1 MNCVKPSDFK
11 DCPKSPCSKYDCLP
25 FRKVVIPAVLGDD
38 SEGSDYAPENGAYAN
53 ALVEYEANGAM
64 YMYASDGIFTKI
76 SMTAGGSGAA
86 SVEYVDTHDAQTLLD
101 AKNYTDA
108 NIPTKTSELTNDSG
122 YITEA
127 DIPEKTSDLTNDGA
141 DGTSTYVEADDL
153 AAVATSGAYNDLTG
167 RPTIPTVNNATLTIK
182 RNGTTVQ
189 TFSANASSNKTADIT
204 VPSNVSDLVNDSGYL
219 TTATLPVAAA
229 NTPGVVKVGAG
240 LAITDGTLSAT
251 GGGTADSVEWDNV
264 LHRPTDV
271 SYWTND
277 AGYIT
282 GSGLATVATSGS
294 YNDLTNKPTIPAA
307 QVNSDWNASSGKA
320 QILNKPTLATV
331 ATSGSYNDLTNK
343 PTIPSGQIQSDWNQT
358 NNAEVD
364 YIKNKPNLATVA
376 TSGSY
381 NDLSN
386 KPTIPTVNNATLTIT
401 QNGTSVGTFTANAS
415 SNKTIAVTDT
425 TYSDATTSASGLM
438 SASDK
443 TKLDGIATGAEVN
456 VQANWTQTTTTAD
469 DYIKN
474 KPNLATVATSGSYN
488 DLSNKPT
495 IPAAQVNSD
504 WTASSGVSQIL
515 NKPSLATVATSGAYS
530 DLSGTPSIPVITM
543 TNTDPGEGGT
553 LAANSF
559 IGVYS

>member
-1 MNCVKPSDFK
+1 MGGVRANYTKSMNCVKPSDFK

-86 SVEYVDTHDAQTLLD
+86 SVEYVDIHDAQTLLD

-108 NIPTKTSELTNDSG
+108 NVPTKTSELTNDSG

-127 DIPEKTSDLTNDGA
+127 DIPDKTSDLTNDGA

-153 AAVATSGAYNDLTG
+153 ATVATSGAYSDLTG
-167 RPTIPTVNNATLTIK
+167 KPTIPTVNDATLTIK

-189 TFSANASSNKTADIT
+189 TFSANASSNKTADIS

-219 TTATLPVAAA
+219 TAATLPVAAA
-229 NTPGVVKVGAG
+229 NTPGVIKVGAG

-282 GSGLATVATSGS
+282 GAGLATVATSGS
-294 YNDLTNKPTIPAA
+294 YNDLTNKPTIPAAQIQSDWTQTTTTAKDYIKNKPTLAAVATSGAYADLSGTPNLATVATSGSYNDLSNKPTIPAA

-331 ATSGSYNDLTNK
+331 ATSGSYNDL
-343 PTIPSGQIQSDWNQT
+343 
-358 NNAEVD
+358 
-364 YIKNKPNLATVA
+364 
-376 TSGSY
+376 
-381 NDLSN
+381 
-386 KPTIPTVNNATLTIT
+386 
-401 QNGTSVGTFTANAS
+401 
-415 SNKTIAVTDT
+415 
-425 TYSDATTSASGLM
+425 
-438 SASDK
+438 
-443 TKLDGIATGAEVN
+443 
-456 VQANWTQTTTTAD
+456 
-469 DYIKN
+469 
-474 KPNLATVATSGSYN
+474 
-488 DLSNKPT
+488 SNKPT

-504 WTASSGVSQIL
+504 WNSASGVSQIL
-515 NKPSLATVATSGAYS
+515 NKPTLATVATSGAYS
-530 DLSGTPSIPVITM
+530 DLSGTPDVPVITM

-559 IGVYS
+559 IGVYQ

>member
-1 MNCVKPSDFK
+1 MGGVWANYTKSMNCVKPSDFK

-86 SVEYVDTHDAQTLLD
+86 SVDYVDTQDARVLMES
-101 AKNYTDA
+101 KEYTDGR
-108 NIPTKTSELTNDSG
+108 IPTNVSQLTNDAG

-127 DIPEKTSDLTNDGA
+127 SIPDKTSDLTNDGA
-141 DGTSTYVEADDL
+141 TGTSTYVEVDDL
-153 AAVATSGAYNDLTG
+153 ATVAISGAYSDLTG
-167 RPTIPTVNNATLTIK
+167 KPTIPTVNDGTLTIK

-189 TFSANASSNKTADIT
+189 TFTANSSSSKTADIS

-240 LAITDGTLSAT
+240 LAITNGTLSAT

-264 LHRPTDV
+264 LHRPTEV

-282 GSGLATVATSGS
+282 GAGLATVATSGS
-294 YNDLTNKPTIPAA
+294 YNDLTNKPTIPAAQIQSDWTQTTTTAKDYIKNKPNLATVATSGSYNDLSNKPTIPAA

-331 ATSGSYNDLTNK
+331 ATSGSYNDL
-343 PTIPSGQIQSDWNQT
+343 
-358 NNAEVD
+358 
-364 YIKNKPNLATVA
+364 
-376 TSGSY
+376 
-381 NDLSN
+381 
-386 KPTIPTVNNATLTIT
+386 
-401 QNGTSVGTFTANAS
+401 
-415 SNKTIAVTDT
+415 
-425 TYSDATTSASGLM
+425 
-438 SASDK
+438 
-443 TKLDGIATGAEVN
+443 
-456 VQANWTQTTTTAD
+456 
-469 DYIKN
+469 
-474 KPNLATVATSGSYN
+474 
-488 DLSNKPT
+488 SNKPT

-504 WTASSGVSQIL
+504 WNSASGVSQIL
-515 NKPSLATVATSGAYS
+515 NKPTLATVATSGAYS
-530 DLSGTPSIPVITM
+530 DLSGTPDVPVITM

-559 IGVYS
+559 IGVYQ

>member
-1 MNCVKPSDFK
+1 MIKTTRI
-11 DCPKSPCSKYDCLP
+11 KYSQAPRIIVDDLSAQCDGVTQTFVLSRPVPEWAPYCLV
-25 FRKVVIPAVLGDD
+25 FNGQLYTNTSYKQWFVLGSDRKTIYTSFITPPTKGPNKSLILIVGVAGMEDLAVTWDD
-38 SEGSDYAPENGAYAN
+38 IADKP
-53 ALVEYEANGAM
+53 
-64 YMYASDGIFTKI
+64 DIP
-76 SMTAGGSGAA
+76 
-86 SVEYVDTHDAQTLLD
+86 TLEQVD
-101 AKNYTDA
+101 AKDA
-108 NIPTKTSELTNDSG
+108 VVLAEAKEYSDQHQAQSDW
-122 YITEA
+122 TEA
-127 DIPEKTSDLTNDGA
+127 DTASAAFIKNKPTL
-141 DGTSTYVEADDL
+141 ST
-153 AAVATSGAYNDLTG
+153 VATSGSYNDLSNK
-167 RPTIPTVNNATLTIK
+167 PTIPTVNNATLTIQK
-182 RNGTTVQ
+182 NGTTVK
-189 TFSANASSNKTADIT
+189 TFTANASSDVTANISVPTKT
-204 VPSNVSDLVNDSGYL
+204 SDLTNDSGF
-219 TTATLPVAAA
+219 
-229 NTPGVVKVGAG
+229 
-240 LAITDGTLSAT
+240 I
-251 GGGTADSVEWDNV
+251 DSVAWGDV
-264 LHRPTDV
+264 TGKPTF
-271 SYWTND
+271 
-277 AGYIT
+277 
-282 GSGLATVATSGS
+282 ATVATSGS
-294 YNDLTNKPTIPAA
+294 YNDLGDKPTIPAA

-320 QILNKPTLATV
+320 QILNKPTLAAV

-343 PTIPSGQIQSDWNQT
+343 PSIPSGQIQSDWTQT

-364 YIKNKPNLATVA
+364 YIKNKPTLATVA

-474 KPNLATVATSGSYN
+474 KPTLATVATSGSYN

-504 WTASSGVSQIL
+504 WNSASGVSQIL
-515 NKPSLATVATSGAYS
+515 NKPTLATVATSGAYS
-530 DLSGTPSIPVITM
+530 DLSGTPDVPVITM

-553 LAANSF
+553 LAANNF